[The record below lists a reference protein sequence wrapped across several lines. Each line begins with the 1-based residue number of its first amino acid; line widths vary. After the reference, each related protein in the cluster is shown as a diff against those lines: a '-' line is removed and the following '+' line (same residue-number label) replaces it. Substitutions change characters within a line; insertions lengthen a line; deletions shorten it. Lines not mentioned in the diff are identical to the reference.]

1 MWELDHKERWAAK
14 NWCFWTVA
22 LNKTLGSPLDCRE
35 ILPVNPKGNQSWIFI
50 GGTDAEAEALT
61 LWPPDV
67 KGRLLRKVSDAE
79 KDWRQERG
87 RQRTRWLDGITNSM
101 DMSLSKFQEMVKDRE
116 AWRTVVYGIAKNQTR
131 LSNWTKYMHCFT
143 EKETTLWWLW
153 DLICQLSPSSHNAY
167 SKMQT
172 PWLHRFSSVQFNCS
186 ATQVTG
192 SRRQLCKELSADVF
206 HTHTQK

>member
-116 AWRTVVYGIAKNQTR
+116 AWPQRIKHDWATEQNTCIVSQKRKLLYDDSGIWSVSFHLPLTMPIPKCKLPGYTG
-131 LSNWTKYMHCFT
+131 
-143 EKETTLWWLW
+143 
-153 DLICQLSPSSHNAY
+153 
-167 SKMQT
+167 
-172 PWLHRFSSVQFNCS
+172 SVQFS
-186 ATQVTG
+186 STA
-192 SRRQLCKELSADVF
+192 QL
-206 HTHTQK
+206 HR